1 MKSPKDEDFNLFS
14 SSLLGSAATLSPV
27 EKKLVTDLGNLNIT
41 GKCINFG
48 SENNLNDTYCD
59 NPVSKLKQACNDKLV
74 RTSSG
79 KRYVTPN
86 DFELLKVIG
95 MGAFGKV
102 LQVRNKETNK
112 VLAMKIISKRLIKKK
127 NSYIENVHAE
137 RDILTKM
144 RHPFIVT
151 MHCSFHTRE
160 KLFIIMDFLGG
171 GELFLRLG
179 RQGIFLEKSAMI
191 YLAEIILALEFLHAR
206 GILHRDLKPENILV
220 AADGHLCL
228 TDFGLAKD
236 FQYNRNLRSVDE
248 VSEDYKEE
256 EGRALTICGTQ
267 EYMAP
272 EMIAR
277 KGYGKAADFWSLGCI
292 AYEMLSGDPPF
303 QSRKGAKDL
312 FRKILNERVKMPEG
326 SSAPACKLLK
336 GLLNRNATARL
347 GATKSTILQIGGVTK
362 LKQQDFFHG
371 LDWNLLEKKEIDPPP
386 FVDVDN
392 EEDLKH
398 FHEE

>member
-1 MKSPKDEDFNLFS
+1 
-14 SSLLGSAATLSPV
+14 
-27 EKKLVTDLGNLNIT
+27 
-41 GKCINFG
+41 
-48 SENNLNDTYCD
+48 
-59 NPVSKLKQACNDKLV
+59 
-74 RTSSG
+74 
-79 KRYVTPN
+79 
-86 DFELLKVIG
+86 
-95 MGAFGKV
+95 
-102 LQVRNKETNK
+102 
-112 VLAMKIISKRLIKKK
+112 
-127 NSYIENVHAE
+127 
-137 RDILTKM
+137 
-144 RHPFIVT
+144 
-151 MHCSFHTRE
+151 
-160 KLFIIMDFLGG
+160 
-171 GELFLRLG
+171 
-179 RQGIFLEKSAMI
+179 
-191 YLAEIILALEFLHAR
+191 
-206 GILHRDLKPENILV
+206 
-220 AADGHLCL
+220 
-228 TDFGLAKD
+228 
-236 FQYNRNLRSVDE
+236 
-248 VSEDYKEE
+248 
-256 EGRALTICGTQ
+256 
-267 EYMAP
+267 
-272 EMIAR
+272 MIAR